1 MTNKSMLY
9 IELDDFCSENIHFKK
24 IIKNKM
30 ILNGTFIYLNYVTPI
45 FSLNTI
51 YIKFNAKDSQ
61 KLHQLETDI
70 LKLSSKINQ
79 YKFYQCIQNC
89 TDTFLK
95 ITGIWESEKYC
106 GVSFKIIHLLKNE

>member
-1 MTNKSMLY
+1 MLY
-9 IELDDFCSENIHFKK
+9 IELDDFCSENIYFKK
-24 IIKNKM
+24 IIKNKV
-30 ILNGTFIYLNYVTPI
+30 IANGTFIYLNYVTPH

-51 YIKFNAKDSQ
+51 YIKINAKDTQ
-61 KLHQLETDI
+61 RLHQIETDI
-70 LKLSSKINQ
+70 LKLSSKIKQ

-89 TDTFLK
+89 NTDTLLK